1 MGTLRWGTGG
11 APVFLTAKECAVR
24 RPIEVATVLLALL
37 GAAAGNVYGQG
48 VAQPAAEQFVLSGVL
63 VFDGGG
69 GLAWLQEPGLTQNRV
84 IALRPGESIG
94 SYRLERILDD
104 RVELRGPGGT
114 VLVPL
119 YSAAPAAVASAA
131 GGSTPARNAPT
142 APSQAGPEPP
152 VKPGRADRQAERRAR
167 LEQAAEK
174 GAAATKPAE
183 AVPQPA
189 ATSASNPS
197 TDRVSTDRAPAEKVS
212 TNNPFQN
219 NPNVLFLPRGDARRT
234 QGFQSLKGVK

>member
-1 MGTLRWGTGG
+1 M
-11 APVFLTAKECAVR
+11 
-24 RPIEVATVLLALL
+24 
-37 GAAAGNVYGQG
+37 
-48 VAQPAAEQFVLSGVL
+48 
-63 VFDGGG
+63 
-69 GLAWLQEPGLTQNRV
+69 
-84 IALRPGESIG
+84 
-94 SYRLERILDD
+94 
-104 RVELRGPGGT
+104 
-114 VLVPL
+114 
-119 YSAAPAAVASAA
+119 
-131 GGSTPARNAPT
+131 
-142 APSQAGPEPP
+142 
-152 VKPGRADRQAERRAR
+152 KPGRADRQAERRTR

-234 QGFQSLKGVK
+234 QGFQSLKGAK